1 MSIRTT
7 ISMGRGCAV
16 AAIFFAGNLLV
27 SASSM
32 AASRPLFPTPLHIT
46 RELTNP
52 VSGTKSVVDEYCH
65 GSRVVAVSGRRTS
78 IADYE
83 KGEVLSIDFEAGTY
97 SVTKFEA
104 IAKLHARTATVSTN
118 AASVRPASAWKSER
132 RGNAMVALRAGEGI
146 DLERTG
152 EGSGNGQRQQIRLV
166 ADQQLSLGRA
176 AIEAL
181 LGTGYP
187 NRRDDSADAILAALR
202 TGRGATAAT
211 NSSSAAATTEGEYH
225 LPLQYNVRVDIGGEV
240 VEVRNVVL
248 RVGNELAPPDV
259 LAVPPGATLV
269 ESDVVTAQRM
279 LEELDGAPVSQNR

>member
-1 MSIRTT
+1 
-7 ISMGRGCAV
+7 MGRGCAA
-16 AAIFFAGNLLV
+16 AAIFFAGNLV
-27 SASSM
+27 VAASSM
-32 AASRPLFPTPLHIT
+32 AADRPLFPAPLHIT

-65 GSRVVAVSGRRTS
+65 GNRVVAVSGRRTS
-78 IADYE
+78 IADYA

-118 AASVRPASAWKSER
+118 AASARSASAWKSER

-146 DLERTG
+146 ELERTG
-152 EGSGNGQRQQIRLV
+152 EGSRNGERQQIRLV

-187 NRRDDSADAILAALR
+187 NRRDDSADAILSALR
-202 TGRGATAAT
+202 TSRGATAAT
-211 NSSSAAATTEGEYH
+211 NSSSAAAAEGEYH
-225 LPLQYNVRVDIGGEV
+225 LPLQYNVRVDVGGET

-248 RVGNELAPPDV
+248 RIGNELAPPDV

-269 ESDVVTAQRM
+269 DSDVVTAQRM
-279 LEELDGAPVSQNR
+279 LEELDGASRSQNR